1 MGGAKCL
8 PASSDLTCRNLRL
21 QPALKHLQRWL
32 PSPPPGLI
40 KQKRLASVG
49 EPGHGATSVPALS
62 SLSTYIFGT
71 SATPCWL
78 STAAIAISCRS

>member
-32 PSPPPGLI
+32 PLN
-40 KQKRLASVG
+40 RRRV
-49 EPGHGATSVPALS
+49 
-62 SLSTYIFGT
+62 
-71 SATPCWL
+71 
-78 STAAIAISCRS
+78 